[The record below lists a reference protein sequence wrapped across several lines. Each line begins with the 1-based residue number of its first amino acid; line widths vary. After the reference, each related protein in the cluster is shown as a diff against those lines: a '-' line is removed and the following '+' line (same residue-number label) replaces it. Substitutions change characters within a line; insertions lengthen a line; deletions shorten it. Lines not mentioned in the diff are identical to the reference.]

1 MTRLDPSPEP
11 LRPGPFRPGPRR
23 DDPRP
28 HRPLRQEGRTHW
40 RRSLLVAVP
49 ALLAAGGL
57 GSAMATGALAVGLRV
72 QDRPVDFTTSS
83 LYGTQYGAA
92 VVDQEVVRPDG
103 TTGSVRVLRMGFA
116 DGVLNGLCL
125 SQRQQIAG
133 ATYTLLLT
141 LGDDNPGSWEIRTQN
156 TVLDLRNATGELDMD
171 GIVDLNVNG
180 ADVRTV
186 KDAAGAYVP
195 NPLGAPQHRFGI
207 QARYA
212 KFDRIS
218 GTAQDFQIPGLLTT
232 PRLKLSVRPGTVA
245 CPAPAA
251 PTGTPGTP

>member
-1 MTRLDPSPEP
+1 MTPDHRLV
-11 LRPGPFRPGPRR
+11 
-23 DDPRP
+23 
-28 HRPLRQEGRTHW
+28 EGRTHW
-40 RRSLLVAVP
+40 LRSLAVAVP
-49 ALLAAGGL
+49 ALAAAAGI
-57 GSAMATGALAVGLRV
+57 GSALATGALAVGLRI

-92 VVDQEVVRPDG
+92 VVDQTVVRPDG
-103 TTGSVRVLRMGFA
+103 STATVRVLRMGFA
-116 DGVLNGLCL
+116 DGMLNGLCL
-125 SQRQQIAG
+125 SRRQQIGG

-141 LGDDNPGSWEIRTQN
+141 LGDDNPGSWEIRTKN
-156 TVLDLRNATGELDMD
+156 TVLDLRSATGVLDMD

-180 ADVRTV
+180 ADVKTV
-186 KDAAGAYVP
+186 KDATGAYVV
-195 NPLGAPQHRFGI
+195 NPLNSPQHRFGI

-212 KFDRIS
+212 KFDSIV

-232 PRLKLSVRPGTVA
+232 PRLKLAVRPGTVA

>member
-1 MTRLDPSPEP
+1 M
-11 LRPGPFRPGPRR
+11 
-23 DDPRP
+23 
-28 HRPLRQEGRTHW
+28 EGRTHW
-40 RRSLLVAVP
+40 RRSLGVAGP
-49 ALLAAGGL
+49 ALLLAAGVGW
-57 GSAMATGALAVGLRV
+57 AMASGALAVGLRI
-72 QDRPVDFTTSS
+72 QDRPVDFATSS

-103 TTGSVRVLRMGFA
+103 SAGSVRVLRMGFA
-116 DGVLNGLCL
+116 DGVINGLCL

-141 LGDDNPGSWEIRTQN
+141 LGDDNPRSWEIRTQN
-156 TVLDLRNATGELDMD
+156 TVLDLKNATGVLDMD

-195 NPLGAPQHRFGI
+195 NPLGSPQHRFGI

-212 KFDRIS
+212 KFDRIT

-232 PRLKLSVRPGTVA
+232 PRLKLVVKPGTVA

-251 PTGTPGTP
+251 PVGTPGTP

>member
-1 MTRLDPSPEP
+1 MSRSDPRPGP
-11 LRPGPFRPGPRR
+11 LRPAS
-23 DDPRP
+23 
-28 HRPLRQEGRTHW
+28 LRHEGRTHW

-57 GSAMATGALAVGLRV
+57 GSAMATGALAVGLRI
-72 QDRPVDFTTSS
+72 QEQPVDFTTSS

-92 VVDQEVVRPDG
+92 VVDQEVVRSDG
-103 TTGSVRVLRMGFA
+103 TAGSVRVLRMGFA

-125 SQRQQIAG
+125 SRRQQIAG

-141 LGDDNPGSWEIRTQN
+141 LGDDDPGSWEIRTQN

-186 KDAAGAYVP
+186 KDPAGTYVP

-232 PRLKLSVRPGTVA
+232 PKLRLSVRPGTVA
-245 CPAPAA
+245 CPEPAA

>member
-1 MTRLDPSPEP
+1 MSTRDPSARE
-11 LRPGPFRPGPRR
+11 
-23 DDPRP
+23 
-28 HRPLRQEGRTHW
+28 EGRTHW
-40 RRSLLVAVP
+40 GRSLAVALP

-57 GSAMATGALAVGLRV
+57 GSAMATGALAVGLRI

-92 VVDQEVVRPDG
+92 VVDQAVVRPDG
-103 TTGSVRVLRMGFA
+103 STGTERVLRMGFA
-116 DGVLNGLCL
+116 DGVINGLCL

-141 LGDDNPGSWEIRTQN
+141 LGDDDPGSWEIRTKN
-156 TVLDLRNATGELDMD
+156 TVLDLRGATGVLDMD
-171 GIVDLNVNG
+171 GVVDLNVNG
-180 ADVRTV
+180 ADVKTV
-186 KDAAGAYVP
+186 KDASGAYVV
-195 NPLGAPQHRFGI
+195 NPLDSPQHRFGI

-212 KFDRIS
+212 KFDRIT

-232 PRLKLSVRPGTVA
+232 PKLSLSVRPGAVA

>member
-1 MTRLDPSPEP
+1 MTTPTPS
-11 LRPGPFRPGPRR
+11 GDPRR
-23 DDPRP
+23 RP
-28 HRPLRQEGRTHW
+28 EGRTHW
-40 RRSLLVAVP
+40 RRGLAVAVP

-57 GSAMATGALAVGLRV
+57 GSAMASGALAVGLRV

-92 VVDQEVVRPDG
+92 VVDQAVARPDG
-103 TTGSVRVLRMGFA
+103 SLGSVRVLRMGFA

-141 LGDDNPGSWEIRTQN
+141 LGDDDPGSWEIRTEN
-156 TVLDLRNATGELDMD
+156 TVLDLRNATGVLDMD

-180 ADVRTV
+180 TDVKTV
-186 KDAAGAYVP
+186 KDASGAYVP
-195 NPLGAPQHRFGI
+195 NPLDSPRHRFGI

-212 KFDRIS
+212 KFDRIT

-232 PRLKLSVRPGTVA
+232 PKLKLTVKPGTVA
-245 CPAPAA
+245 CPPPAA
-251 PTGTPGTP
+251 PTGTPGTPGAP

>member
-1 MTRLDPSPEP
+1 MSRSDL
-11 LRPGPFRPGPRR
+11 LRP
-23 DDPRP
+23 
-28 HRPLRQEGRTHW
+28 EGRTHW
-40 RRSLLVAVP
+40 RRTLAVAVP

-57 GSAMATGALAVGLRV
+57 GSAMATGALAVGLRI

-92 VVDQEVVRPDG
+92 VVDQEVVRSDG
-103 TTGSVRVLRMGFA
+103 AAGSVRVLRMGFA
-116 DGVLNGLCL
+116 EGVLNGLCL

-186 KDAAGAYVP
+186 KDASGAYVP

-212 KFDRIS
+212 KFDRIT

-232 PRLKLSVRPGTVA
+232 PRLKLSVRPGSVA

-251 PTGTPGTP
+251 PVGTPGTP